1 MAIMV
6 RMGAL
11 AVRGLTELAGR
22 MVLKG
27 RTAFVMAHK
36 TDRLG
41 AVAELEAME
50 PTVTMARTALPAAKA
65 KLKLW
70 MSRIRMIQL
79 RTEKSQMG
87 EMGARVEK
95 EETVE
100 KEVTAVRVETAEM
113 VRALDT
119 AAAVGAEGLLEM
131 EATAGTVAAAATV
144 EKAAS

>member
-1 MAIMV
+1 
-6 RMGAL
+6 
-11 AVRGLTELAGR
+11 

-50 PTVTMARTALPAAKA
+50 QRSRWRRTALPAAKA
-65 KLKLW
+65 KLKPW
-70 MSRIRMIQL
+70 MSGIRMIQR

-87 EMGARVEK
+87 EMVARVGK
-95 EETVE
+95 GGDGE
-100 KEVTAVRVETAEM
+100 KEVTAVKVETAEM

-119 AAAVGAEGLLEM
+119 AAAVGAEDLWKWRP
-131 EATAGTVAAAATV
+131 TAGTVPRRQR
-144 EKAAS
+144 